1 MDSEIT
7 LCFNNYIK
15 KEFES
20 LMLKEYSDD
29 VAISGSS
36 ITLKVNRDLCFER
49 IVEVIEKLKAI
60 DFKHK

>member
-1 MDSEIT
+1 
-7 LCFNNYIK
+7 
-15 KEFES
+15 
-20 LMLKEYSDD
+20 MLKEYSDD

-36 ITLKVNRDLCFER
+36 ITLKVNMHLCFEI